1 MHLYVYIK
9 NMIFDIVSQIN
20 LDVITK
26 ADLE

>member
-20 LDVITK
+20 LNVITK